1 MYLQIIDLLIVCV
14 YVCRWVGAWAVVGMD
29 VCVRVRVSTV
39 TASAVLVGV
48 LSQVNRYF
56 TDEICTSI

>member
-14 YVCRWVGAWAVVGMD
+14 YVCGWVGAWAVVGMD
-29 VCVRVRVSTV
+29 MYVRVFVSTV
-39 TASAVLVGV
+39 SMVGV
-48 LSQVNRYF
+48 LSPVNRYF

>member
-14 YVCRWVGAWAVVGMD
+14 YVCGWVGAWAVVGMD
-29 VCVRVRVSTV
+29 MCVRVCISTV

-48 LSQVNRYF
+48 LSPVNRYF